1 MTRLACR
8 NCTIH
13 GVFVRGSSTRRAGM
27 GAHRGYSALPACA
40 GCVALPRFPRRG
52 RGMRGTATVSA
63 QGTWDTWHCH
73 GSRAAKRGAASP
85 RPSSRHTYV
94 LPSRSQFRAL
104 LRLLLALVDNALR
117 LLGRARQQANF
128 HDLHKRREADVTLYL
143 RGNLS
148 CQREK
153 VLSTVGFD
161 VNAHGIAS
169 LEV

>member
-13 GVFVRGSSTRRAGM
+13 GVFVRGLSTRRAGM
-27 GAHRGYSALPACA
+27 GAHGGYSALPACA

-63 QGTWDTWHCH
+63 Q
-73 GSRAAKRGAASP
+73 RRGAQH
-85 RPSSRHTYV
+85 RHAPLRVTLYV

-117 LLGRARQQANF
+117 LLGRARQQAIF
-128 HDLHKRREADVTLYL
+128 HDLHKRREADVALYL